1 MSYNEWIK
9 SAVAISQGYPLS
21 IREIVTEI
29 SLYYLPKGETEKK
42 EIRVKALWD
51 TGSQCTL
58 IHHSLEK
65 TLNLDI
71 IGNQSITGVDGIP
84 SLERQYVVDISF
96 HQDMIIPDVK
106 VTSSGFGNGKFNMI
120 IGMDIIG
127 SGDFFI
133 GSAKAKGSDNEF
145 LMFSFAKP
153 SACSP
158 KDFVEE
164 IMHQRRATP
173 IVTKQTQA
181 QKLQRKG
188 QNRKKPKR

>member
-1 MSYNEWIK
+1 MNYKEWIK
-9 SAVAISQGYPLS
+9 SAVAIRQRYPLS

-51 TGSQCTL
+51 TGAQCTV

-71 IGNQSITGVDGIP
+71 IGNQNITGVDGIP

-96 HQDMIIPDVK
+96 HKDMIIPDVK
-106 VTSSGFGNGKFNMI
+106 VTSSGFVNGTFNMI

-133 GSAKAKGSDNEF
+133 GSGKLAQTGQEY
-145 LMFSFAKP
+145 LCFSFAKP

-173 IVTKQTQA
+173 IVTKETQA
-181 QKLQRKG
+181 RNLQRKG
-188 QNRKKPKR
+188 QKRKKQKR